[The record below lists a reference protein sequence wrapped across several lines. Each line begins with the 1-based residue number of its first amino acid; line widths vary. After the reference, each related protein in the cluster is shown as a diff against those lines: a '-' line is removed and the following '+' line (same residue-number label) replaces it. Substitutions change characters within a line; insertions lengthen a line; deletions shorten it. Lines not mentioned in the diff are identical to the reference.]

1 MEAGLRAVA
10 GFDASLRD
18 AGRSWAAG
26 IPGFHPGLFSI
37 GPSGT
42 CSPARLAF
50 EVSRPFRK
58 KREKDGARSVVAG
71 GLVCAVGAAVAGR
84 VFLTKT
90 PMAFNRPIPESHRPE
105 AGQRSKL
112 SSGLA
117 SLAEAE
123 KMVQIS
129 ILLPSS
135 AFVGWLMGAG
145 LDKLLHQTWISMVG
159 ILFGGV
165 SGLVYVVRMVTAIK
179 PKHGGPEPGG
189 PKPGAGATVGSTPEP
204 GSPASKP

>member
-1 MEAGLRAVA
+1 
-10 GFDASLRD
+10 
-18 AGRSWAAG
+18 
-26 IPGFHPGLFSI
+26 
-37 GPSGT
+37 
-42 CSPARLAF
+42 
-50 EVSRPFRK
+50 
-58 KREKDGARSVVAG
+58 
-71 GLVCAVGAAVAGR
+71 
-84 VFLTKT
+84 
-90 PMAFNRPIPESHRPE
+90 MAFNRPIPESHRPASQGPD

-145 LDKLLHQTWISMVG
+145 LDKLLHQTWISLVG

-165 SGLVYVVRMVTAIK
+165 SGLVYVVRMVIAT
-179 PKHGGPEPGG
+179 
-189 PKPGAGATVGSTPEP
+189 KPGAAGRPGPNAGPGAGSGQ
-204 GSPASKP
+204 GSSADQS

>member
-1 MEAGLRAVA
+1 
-10 GFDASLRD
+10 
-18 AGRSWAAG
+18 
-26 IPGFHPGLFSI
+26 
-37 GPSGT
+37 
-42 CSPARLAF
+42 
-50 EVSRPFRK
+50 
-58 KREKDGARSVVAG
+58 
-71 GLVCAVGAAVAGR
+71 
-84 VFLTKT
+84 
-90 PMAFNRPIPESHRPE
+90 MAFNRPIPESHRPE

-135 AFVGWLMGAG
+135 AFIGWLMGAG
-145 LDKLLHQTWISMVG
+145 LDKLLHQTWISLVG

-179 PKHGGPEPGG
+179 PKPGNG
-189 PKPGAGATVGSTPEP
+189 IPKGSTPGP